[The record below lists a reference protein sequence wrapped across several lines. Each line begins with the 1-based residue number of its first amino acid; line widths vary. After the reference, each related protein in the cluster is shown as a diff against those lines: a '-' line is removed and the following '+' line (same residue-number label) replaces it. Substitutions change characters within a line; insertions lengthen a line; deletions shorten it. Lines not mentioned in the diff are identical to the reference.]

1 MSGESVSYLVTKP
14 FKYHGKQYKPGDS
27 WEPDGGNFDNQMIE
41 NQSHIRTVDQ
51 NVETRRSRMTG
62 NKYAAEIVKLRE
74 RKNPM
79 TYRKIGK
86 KFNIHYSTASRIY
99 EREKARKSNG
109 KPKRSRGSSKNN

>member
-14 FKYHGKQYKPGDS
+14 FKYNGKQYKPGES

-62 NKYAAEIVKLRE
+62 HKYAKEIVKMKDKKKKTFRE
-74 RKNPM
+74 
-79 TYRKIGK
+79 IGDK
-86 KFNIHYSTASRIY
+86 LHIHYSTASRIY
-99 EREKARKSNG
+99 KREKAKT
-109 KPKRSRGSSKNN
+109 K